1 MDSEILG
8 RLLNEHGPVLTLFA
22 RQWTDAPEDVVQEAF
37 VKLVRQRQL
46 PERIVP
52 WLFRVVRNAAIS
64 AARARQRRLRHEAH
78 AARSSSAWFAP
89 SEGMAPDAEAATRAL
104 QTLPIE
110 EREVIVAH
118 LWGSLS
124 FEEIATLTSTS
135 SSTAHRRYVAGLT
148 ALRERLKV
156 HA

>member
-1 MDSEILG
+1 MDPEILG
-8 RLLNEHGPVLTLFA
+8 RLLNAHGPVLTLFA

-37 VKLVRQRQL
+37 VALLRQRHW
-46 PERIVP
+46 PENVVA

-78 AARSSSAWFAP
+78 SAQHMSAWFAP
-89 SEGMAPDAEAATRAL
+89 SEGMALDAEAATRAL
-104 QTLPIE
+104 QALPIE

-118 LWGSLS
+118 LWGGLS